1 MWLTGCLDLRWG
13 WERSQTCKYS
23 SWCFTREHRRCWWN
37 LKKGT
42 DGDWLLPGG
51 WRVRKPPV
59 SKRLLVLNRLRNATF
74 GLKCVIFGLHLVFF
88 PLTGHANLQMSVIP
102 LERCFLHLKKTKL
115 NLPDVIFCVLW
126 WLNVMIESSQLSER
140 RTTPPSFTISCRSVC
155 VTHSCHYLT
164 RWSLTRQSFCS
175 SHQCVYFLT
184 TQHWNYSSHSVQRK
198 HL

>member
-1 MWLTGCLDLRWG
+1 M
-13 WERSQTCKYS
+13 
-23 SWCFTREHRRCWWN
+23 
-37 LKKGT
+37 
-42 DGDWLLPGG
+42 
-51 WRVRKPPV
+51 RKPPV
-59 SKRLLVLNRLRNATF
+59 SKRLLVLNQLRNATF
-74 GLKCVIFGLHLVFF
+74 GLKCVIFGLHLVFSPHWTCKPADVCHPF
-88 PLTGHANLQMSVIP
+88 GTLFSA
-102 LERCFLHLKKTKL
+102 FKKTKL

-175 SHQCVYFLT
+175 SHQCVYFFT